1 MVQGIWA
8 LIRDMNMNKIKSEIQ
23 KEFPSESEKKILF
36 HCEIEEINQPTKPL
50 LHQSARFWL
59 FTKGSGT
66 IEINNIKHHIEKN
79 SFVAILPWMTTY
91 VTSVEEPFVFYNV
104 IYNEYILDSIRT
116 VCNNSNEFLQI
127 NNPIDKH
134 PVVKLNDEEAN
145 RVISIMERIEEE
157 LVRIE
162 DADESKKSIYG
173 AIISNKLIE
182 LVLDFLTYIKEDD
195 SPEKGSVKYDDNLI
209 YKIYQYI
216 YFHISESLTLKKLS
230 EVFLMSESGISKFFS
245 NTVGISF
252 SEFVKNVRVAKAE
265 NLLVYTNYSINEIA
279 DYVGFADSSHMIK
292 VFIEKKNISPNN
304 YRKIYKG
311 SEGDYKNINTDLG
324 FAIISYINKEY
335 AENLKSVEVADKY
348 DISVLELNQ
357 TLMYLTERNFEDYL
371 RYIRINKSCELL
383 LSTNYDIIDIA
394 LAVGYNNTKSFTR
407 NFEKLK
413 GITPGNYRKSHYYQP
428 DNE

>member
-1 MVQGIWA
+1 MS
-8 LIRDMNMNKIKSEIQ
+8 KIKAEIQ
-23 KEFPSESEKKILF
+23 KEFPLENEKKVLF
-36 HCEIEEINQPTKPL
+36 HSEIEEINQPTKPL

-59 FTKGSGT
+59 FTKGSGI
-66 IEINNIKHHIEKN
+66 IEINNVKHHVEKN

-91 VTSVEEPFVFYNV
+91 VSTVDEPFTFYNI
-104 IYNEYILDSIRT
+104 IYNEYISSDNDTHNVFGIG
-116 VCNNSNEFLQI
+116 VDKIFDNNSNEFLQI

-134 PVVKLNDEEAN
+134 PVVKLSNEEADRVITIMKRIDEEL
-145 RVISIMERIEEE
+145 ERIE
-157 LVRIE
+157 VS
-162 DADESKKSIYG
+162 DESKKSIRG
-173 AIISNKLIE
+173 AIISNKIIE
-182 LVLDFLTYIKEDD
+182 LVLEFLTFIDEDD
-195 SPEKGSVKYDDNLI
+195 SPRKGSVKYDDNLI

-265 NLLVYTNYSINEIA
+265 NLLVYTNHSINEIA

-335 AENLKSVEVADKY
+335 TENLKSVEVADKY

-357 TLMYLTERNFEDYL
+357 TLMFLTERNFEEYL

>member
-1 MVQGIWA
+1 
-8 LIRDMNMNKIKSEIQ
+8 MNKLKSEIQ
-23 KEFPSESEKKILF
+23 KEFPLVNEKKILF
-36 HCEIEEINQPTKPL
+36 HSVIEEIDQPTKPL

-59 FTKGSGT
+59 FTKGSGI

-91 VTSVEEPFVFYNV
+91 VSSVDEPFVFYNV

-134 PVVKLNDEEAN
+134 PVVKLNDAEAN

-157 LVRIE
+157 LKNIKN
-162 DADESKKSIYG
+162 ADDNKKSIYG

-182 LVLDFLTYIKEDD
+182 LVLDFLTYIEEDD
-195 SPEKGSVKYDDNLI
+195 IPEKGNNPYDDNLI

-252 SEFVKNVRVAKAE
+252 SEFVKNVRINKAE
-265 NLLVYTNYSINEIA
+265 NLLVYSNYSVNEIA
-279 DYVGFADSSHMIK
+279 DHVGFADSSHMIK

-311 SEGDYKNINTDLG
+311 SEGDYKKINTDLG
-324 FAIISYINKEY
+324 FAIITYINKEY
-335 AENLKSVEVADKY
+335 TENLKSVEIADKF

-357 TLMYLTERNFEDYL
+357 TLMYLTERNFEEYL

-413 GITPGNYRKSHYYQP
+413 GITPGNYRRSHYYQP
-428 DNE
+428 DTE

>member
-1 MVQGIWA
+1 
-8 LIRDMNMNKIKSEIQ
+8 MNKIKSEIQ
-23 KEFPSESEKKILF
+23 KEFPSESEKNILS
-36 HCEIEEINQPTKPL
+36 HCEVEEINQPTNPL

-195 SPEKGSVKYDDNLI
+195 SPEKGSIKYDDNLI

-335 AENLKSVEVADKY
+335 TENLKSVEVADKY

>member
-1 MVQGIWA
+1 
-8 LIRDMNMNKIKSEIQ
+8 MNKIKSEIQ

-36 HCEIEEINQPTKPL
+36 HCEVEEINQPTKPL

-195 SPEKGSVKYDDNLI
+195 SPEKGSIKYDDNLI

-335 AENLKSVEVADKY
+335 TENLKSVEVADKY

-371 RYIRINKSCELL
+371 RYIRINKSC
-383 LSTNYDIIDIA
+383 
-394 LAVGYNNTKSFTR
+394 
-407 NFEKLK
+407 
-413 GITPGNYRKSHYYQP
+413 
-428 DNE
+428 